1 MKDVRELIDLHRK
14 TPHFNIRNIIETL
27 AVIDG
32 KKPVMRL
39 VVDDAAY
46 DLIVPCLESFDLKIA
61 RSDFRQKPAFT
72 TNLGDTYTEL
82 TESNDPKGGDF
93 SLMVAL
99 DSNLASHAMRIEDYQ
114 EDPGALGKILGYPDC
129 CTVSYERINEDTDWL
144 MVFLSNTP
152 FQKTY
157 SYRANRIAY
166 LFDEKSLFF
175 DYFPCSLTCKK
186 TAEITSIISLMLRKY
201 GMNDFLEDVTEAMK
215 VPVLI
220 SDGVITQIKKSH
232 YNKSSDTITFD
243 FSKSRFYGWKVET
256 NADDSFIWESNKIKR
271 NNDILEFYRDSTR
284 LGIMEQ
290 TEYERLLIFR

>member
-1 MKDVRELIDLHRK
+1 MEDVRELIDLHHR
-14 TPHFNIRNIIETL
+14 TPCFNLRNIIETL

-46 DLIVPCLESFDLKIA
+46 DLVVPCLESFDLKIA

-72 TNLGDTYTEL
+72 TNLGDTYTES
-82 TESNDPKGGDF
+82 TDFNDPRGRDF

-99 DSNLASHAMRIEDYQ
+99 DSDLANHAMRIEDFQ
-114 EDPGALGKILGYPDC
+114 KDPGALGKILGYPDC
-129 CTVSYERINEDTDWL
+129 CTVSYEKINEDTDWL

-152 FQKTY
+152 FEKTY
-157 SYRANRIAY
+157 SYRTNRIAY

-175 DYFPCSLTCKK
+175 DYFPCSLTCEK
-186 TAEITSIISLMLRKY
+186 TAEITSIISFMLMKY
-201 GMNDFLEDVTEAMK
+201 GMNDILEDLTEAMK
-215 VPVLI
+215 LPILI

-243 FSKSRFYGWKVET
+243 LSKSRFHGWKVET
-256 NADDSFIWESNKIKR
+256 NADDNFIWESNKIKR
-271 NNDILEFYRDSTR
+271 NNNILEFYRDSSR

-290 TEYERLLIFR
+290 TEYERLLIFQ